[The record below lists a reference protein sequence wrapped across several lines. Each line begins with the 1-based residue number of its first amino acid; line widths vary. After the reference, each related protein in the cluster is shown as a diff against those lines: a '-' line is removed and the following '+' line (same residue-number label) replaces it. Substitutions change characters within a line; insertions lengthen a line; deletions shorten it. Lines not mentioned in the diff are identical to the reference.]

1 MPMEIKT
8 STRAQAEWI
17 AENAQQLLV
26 ATGDCEV
33 IVTCEVPG
41 EEFSERFERL
51 ERDWFAKVD

>member
-8 STRAQAEWI
+8 STRAQAQWV
-17 AENAQQLLV
+17 AANAQQLLA

-41 EEFSERFERL
+41 EEFSQRS
-51 ERDWFAKVD
+51 ERDWFAIVD